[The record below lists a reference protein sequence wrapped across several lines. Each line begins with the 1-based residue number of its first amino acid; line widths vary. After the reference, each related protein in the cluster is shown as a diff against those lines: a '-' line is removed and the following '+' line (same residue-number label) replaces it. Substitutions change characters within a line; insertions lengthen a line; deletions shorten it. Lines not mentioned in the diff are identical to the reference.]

1 MPITVGFLQ
10 FLLCYGT
17 DICIKKMDVKAIAE
31 QLRKP
36 MGDLGKEVGVKM
48 NEGNLYIN
56 QYTIAALEIKSQQQ
70 ILEIG
75 MGNGFFVKD
84 ILAAA
89 PSVKYTGC
97 DFSETMVAEA
107 RSLNTRF
114 IQKRQAEFI
123 AAASDELPLFDALF
137 DTVFTVN
144 TLYFWEH
151 PQKEL
156 AEIRRVLKPG
166 GRIVIAIRPASVMQ
180 ALPFVQYGFRLY
192 EKEDVA
198 ALLKQNGFGKIHVIE
213 KPEPLG
219 KMETLIVR
227 AAKI

>member
-1 MPITVGFLQ
+1 
-10 FLLCYGT
+10 
-17 DICIKKMDVKAIAE
+17 MDVKAIAE

-36 MGDLGKEVGVKM
+36 VGDLGKQVGAKM

-56 QYTIAALEIKSQQQ
+56 QFTIAALQVKSHQN

-84 ILAAA
+84 ILSVA

-107 RSLNTRF
+107 RSLNIRF

-123 AAASDELPLFDALF
+123 LAASDELPLFDALF

-144 TLYFWEH
+144 TLYFWHH

-166 GRIVIAIRPASVMQ
+166 GKIFIAIRPASVMQ
-180 ALPFVQYGFRLY
+180 VLPFVQYGFRLY
-192 EKEDVA
+192 EKENVET
-198 ALLKQNGFGKIHVIE
+198 LLKDSGFKGIQIME
-213 KPEPLG
+213 KAEPHNL
-219 KMETLIVR
+219 ETLIVS

>member
-1 MPITVGFLQ
+1 M
-10 FLLCYGT
+10 
-17 DICIKKMDVKAIAE
+17 KAIAE

-36 MGDLGKEVGVKM
+36 VGDLGKQVGARM
-48 NEGNLYIN
+48 NEGSLYIN
-56 QYTIAALEIKSQQQ
+56 QYTIAALQIKSHQN

-84 ILAAA
+84 VLAAA

-107 RSLNTRF
+107 RSMNMRF

-123 AAASDELPLFDALF
+123 VAASDELPLFDALF

-144 TLYFWEH
+144 TLYFWHH
-151 PQKEL
+151 PEKEL

-166 GRIVIAIRPASVMQ
+166 GKLFIAIRPASVMQ

-192 EKEDVA
+192 EKQDVEV
-198 ALLKQNGFGKIHVIE
+198 LLKQNKFSGIHFIE
-213 KPEPLG
+213 KTEPHN
-219 KMETLIVR
+219 MATLIVC

>member
-17 DICIKKMDVKAIAE
+17 DICVKKMDVQAIAA

-36 MGDLGKEVGVKM
+36 VGDLGKEVGVRM

-56 QYTIAALEIKSQQQ
+56 QYTIAALEVKSRQQ

-84 ILAAA
+84 ILSSA

-107 RSLNTRF
+107 RALNMRF

-123 AAASDELPLFDALF
+123 VAASDELPLFDALF
-137 DTVFTVN
+137 DTAFTVN

-151 PQKEL
+151 PEKEL
-156 AEIRRVLKPG
+156 VEIRRVLKPG
-166 GRIVIAIRPASVMQ
+166 GKLFIAIRPASVMQ

-192 EKEDVA
+192 EKKDVEL
-198 ALLKQNGFGKIHVIE
+198 LLKKNGFGKIHVIE
-213 KPEPLG
+213 RPEPSG

-227 AAKI
+227 AEKI

>member
-1 MPITVGFLQ
+1 
-10 FLLCYGT
+10 
-17 DICIKKMDVKAIAE
+17 MDVKVIAE

-36 MGDLGKEVGVKM
+36 VGDLGKQVGAKM

-56 QYTIAALEIKSQQQ
+56 QYTIAALQIKSHQN

-84 ILAAA
+84 ILSAA

-114 IQKRQAEFI
+114 IQKRRAEFI
-123 AAASDELPLFDALF
+123 VAASDELPLFDALF

-144 TLYFWEH
+144 TLYFWHH

-156 AEIRRVLKPG
+156 AEIYRVLKPG
-166 GRIVIAIRPASVMQ
+166 GKVFIAIRPASVMQ

-192 EKEDVA
+192 EKQDVE
-198 ALLKQNGFGKIHVIE
+198 ALLLCNGFGRIHIIE
-213 KPEPLG
+213 KPEPLA

-227 AAKI
+227 AEKI

>member
-1 MPITVGFLQ
+1 
-10 FLLCYGT
+10 
-17 DICIKKMDVKAIAE
+17 MDVKAIAE

-36 MGDLGKEVGVKM
+36 VGDLGKEVGLKM

-56 QYTIAALEIKSQQQ
+56 QYTIAALEIKSHQQ

-84 ILAAA
+84 ILSAA

-97 DFSETMVAEA
+97 DLSETMVAEA
-107 RSLNTRF
+107 RSLNSRF

-151 PQKEL
+151 PQKDL
-156 AEIRRVLKPG
+156 AEIHRVLKPG
-166 GRIVIAIRPASVMQ
+166 GKLFIAIRPASVMQ
-180 ALPFVQYGFRLY
+180 GLPFVQYGFRLY

-198 ALLKQNGFGKIHVIE
+198 VLLKSSGFGKIHVIE
-213 KPEPLG
+213 KPEPVE

-227 AAKI
+227 AEKI